1 MINEKGFSLLETIVA
16 IAVLGLVAVA
26 FLGGLGTSTKATM
39 TTGERAIAESL
50 ARSELEYVRNCTY
63 QYDTDEYDIN
73 PMLDIPESWSMTPP
87 VVESVHAT
95 DDGLQKVTVSV
106 ERNGKTV
113 LSLFTYKV
121 NR

>member
-16 IAVLGLVAVA
+16 IALLGLVAVA

-39 TTGERAIAESL
+39 TTGDRAIAETL

-87 VVESVHAT
+87 VVEPLHAT

-121 NR
+121 DR